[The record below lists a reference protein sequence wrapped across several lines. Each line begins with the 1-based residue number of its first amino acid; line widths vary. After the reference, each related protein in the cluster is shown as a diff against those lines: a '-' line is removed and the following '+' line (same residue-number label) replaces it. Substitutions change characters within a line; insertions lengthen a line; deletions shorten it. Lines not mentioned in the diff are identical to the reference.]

1 MVVVE
6 RLGARYH
13 KVVGVRR
20 VKVMPKNNLP
30 KPPGYSILRCIQQAF
45 GPKDFQRN
53 ANITSALINL
63 SDENIVI
70 LHLISYTNSILLE

>member
-1 MVVVE
+1 MGIVHGNDILVVVE

-30 KPPGYSILRCIQQAF
+30 KPPGESQSMF
-45 GPKDFQRN
+45 
-53 ANITSALINL
+53 ALQG
-63 SDENIVI
+63 
-70 LHLISYTNSILLE
+70 SYASPNVLEFEIFI